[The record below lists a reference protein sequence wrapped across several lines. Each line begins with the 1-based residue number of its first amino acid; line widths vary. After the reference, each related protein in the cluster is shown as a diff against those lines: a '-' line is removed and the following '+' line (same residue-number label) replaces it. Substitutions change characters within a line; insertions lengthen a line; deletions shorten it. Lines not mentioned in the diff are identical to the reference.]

1 MESGPWTAAELL
13 AHAQRR
19 LCDCPAPRD
28 TRARAELTLRN
39 LRYYIATGLV
49 DRPRL
54 LRGRVGLY
62 DQQHL
67 AQLVAIKRW
76 QAEGVELRQ
85 IAERLRAASAE
96 ELERMSRPVPQR
108 AVAPRAATAA
118 TRSVELA
125 PGVRLVFDAPLLLR
139 AQELARLRR
148 TVQRLWRS
156 SRRTR
161 AIPLRARSEQA

>member
-1 MESGPWTAAELL
+1 MESGPWTAKELL
-13 AHAQRR
+13 TLAQRR

-28 TRARAELTLRN
+28 ARARAELTLRN
-39 LRYYIATGLV
+39 LRYYMAAGLV

-62 DQQHL
+62 DQRQL
-67 AQLVAIKRW
+67 AQLIAIKRW
-76 QAEGVELRQ
+76 QAEGAELRQ
-85 IAERLRAASAE
+85 IAERLREASAQ
-96 ELERMSRPVPQR
+96 ELEQMCQPAPQR
-108 AVAPRAATAA
+108 VVAHPQAKPA

-148 TVQRLWRS
+148 TAQRLLRS
-156 SRRTR
+156 SRRRR
-161 AIPLRARSEQA
+161 AVRLLARSEQA